1 MKQELKFHHMS
12 IPTDVPREN
21 ETYVEAFKVHI
32 SGLEGNPYRVDW
44 LRFEPDS
51 PLPEILKTLPHVAYV
66 VDDIEAAIAEAE
78 VIVEPTTPIEGVTVA
93 YIVHDGAPVE
103 FCSSI
108 APHLKASDS
117 FASPIFNG
125 DYRWEKRIESV

>member
-21 ETYVEAFKVHI
+21 ETYVEAFKVHM

-66 VDDIEAAIAEAE
+66 VDDIEAAVAGAD

-93 YIVHDGAPVE
+93 YIVHDGAPIE
-103 FCSSI
+103 FLQFHR
-108 APHLKASDS
+108 PAS
-117 FASPIFNG
+117 
-125 DYRWEKRIESV
+125 ESK